1 MRHRVVSLST
11 YQTAKVLALW
21 YFLMGILYV
30 PILFLAELSAP
41 SHERIG
47 PFWILAPILFA
58 IAGFVFGAIGC
69 AAYNFAASKTGGI
82 ELELEPETEAPDAG
96 FGQSPG

>member
-30 PILFLAELSAP
+30 PILFLAESSAP
-41 SHERIG
+41 RDERIG

-58 IAGFVFGAIGC
+58 IAGFVFAAIGC
-69 AAYNFAASKTGGI
+69 AVYNFAASKTGGI
-82 ELELEPETEAPDAG
+82 ELELESEPDTLDTG
-96 FGQSPG
+96 FVQSSS